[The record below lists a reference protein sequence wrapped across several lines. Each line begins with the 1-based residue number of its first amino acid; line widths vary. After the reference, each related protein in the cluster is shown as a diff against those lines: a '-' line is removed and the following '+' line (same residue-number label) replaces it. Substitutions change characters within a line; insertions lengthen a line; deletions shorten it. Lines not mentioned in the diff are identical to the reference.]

1 MRKLNVYLA
10 RGLTPLLIDS
20 HALIWWRGEHRRLSS
35 RVHDAIENP
44 DVSLFYSSVSI
55 WEIAIKRAQGK
66 LTAPE
71 DLLDTMEQRGFIEL
85 PMLSRHALIAGAL
98 PPHHGDP
105 FDRMIV
111 AQAQSEGLTVVTRD
125 ERIAAYDVPVLW

>member
-1 MRKLNVYLA
+1 MIFSA
-10 RGLTPLLIDS
+10 
-20 HALIWWRGEHRRLSS
+20 A
-35 RVHDAIENP
+35 
-44 DVSLFYSSVSI
+44 SI

-66 LTAPE
+66 LDAPAN
-71 DLLDTMEQRGFIEL
+71 LLDTMEQRGFVEL
-85 PMLSRHALIAGAL
+85 PVLSRHALLAGAL

-125 ERIAAYDVPVLW
+125 ERIAAYGVPVLW